1 MSHGPEGDSARRR
14 RLDLFDRALSQP
26 PAEREPFVRGEAG
39 ADQPLA
45 ESVLDMLR
53 AADDFDSQRLLALL
67 PTGDHADLPTTI
79 GPYRVLAEIGRG
91 GMGVVYHA
99 RRDDPPQE
107 VAIKLPRLAEA
118 RTSAALL
125 ARFERERRL
134 LAAMNHRCIAR
145 LLDLGTL
152 PTGQPWLAMEY
163 VPGPTLTEY
172 CAHADLPLRPRLELF
187 LMVCDAVQHAH
198 TKTVVHRDLKPE
210 NVLVVEE
217 DGKPVPKVLDFGL
230 AKLRQEDGERSS
242 GPDQSIDGSPI
253 GTPLYGSPEQVL
265 GRLDEV
271 DIRSDVYSL
280 GVMLYRL
287 LAGELPF
294 PQQAMRQLRQARGE
308 RVMLDHLA
316 TSMPPRPSQRAQR
329 GGKITAKTLRGDL
342 DRIVMQA
349 MAKEPRHRYA
359 TVQALAED
367 LRRFVRH
374 EPVQATAPSFW
385 YVTWRF
391 VQRHRGAVTA
401 AATLVVGLS
410 IAAMWTQSYAE
421 AAARSDQK
429 AAAVDAQLMLQ
440 SASDAFRGGDWE
452 RTLTLLDRADR
463 MEQVD
468 VDGATALR
476 IRALLQSERREDAT
490 ALVAGLE
497 PQRIERSPALLLG
510 AAELASQTN
519 DKTDAGRDNFARALA
534 SGQLDASDSA
544 YARSQLAPDL
554 PTMER
559 ELRAALRL
567 VPTHLMARRSLM
579 ALCMLQGRMV
589 ELRQLVEEAIVLFP
603 NDLFARLLL
612 PWSGVAT
619 GQTQEPELPAE
630 LASDLDAR
638 RQFRVLGRLP
648 KDLDGFFG
656 SAARAITT
664 GKMLDDHRDE
674 RELRRT
680 SSALAG
686 SVFQAVAVAGQLSPS
701 LHFALPLRQATNQLN
716 AVAVFQPMVHQLFQM
731 KADPSALARIAN
743 EFFAILPDP
752 LLLSV
757 ALGMD
762 PALKDD
768 ANLARWRTE
777 GPRLADACR
786 LTSGPLYALPGG
798 RRLTIFSLAAAMHY
812 RVLAGEHTTTR
823 TAADGQQ
830 RTYAEDLQLLA
841 DLAATTPGM
850 TATEI
855 AWAADKIAVTD
866 RPLADR
872 LFMSWELQRPGDG
885 LLRMLH
891 GRWLLKGGDRD
902 RALQL
907 AEESVRV
914 EPDCKPAAAW
924 LASLRPATP
933 PK

>member
-1 MSHGPEGDSARRR
+1 MSHGTEGDSARRR
-14 RLDLFDRALSQP
+14 RLELFDRALSLP
-26 PAEREPFVRGEAG
+26 PAEREPFVRAEAG
-39 ADQPLA
+39 ADVPMA
-45 ESVLDMLR
+45 DSVLDMLR
-53 AADDFDSQRLLALL
+53 AADDFDSQRVLARL
-67 PTGDHADLPTTI
+67 PAAADADLPTTI

-107 VAIKLPRLAEA
+107 VAIKLPRLTDAPA
-118 RTSAALL
+118 SAALL

-134 LAAMNHRCIAR
+134 LAAMNHRCIAK

-163 VPGPTLTEY
+163 VPGPTLTDY
-172 CAHADLPLRPRLELF
+172 CAHADLPLRPRLDLF

-230 AKLRQEDGERSS
+230 AKLRQQDGERSN
-242 GPDQSIDGSPI
+242 GPDQSLDGSPI

-294 PQQAMRQLRQARGE
+294 PQEAMRRLRLERGE
-308 RVMLDHLA
+308 PAMLEHLA
-316 TSMPPRPSQRAQR
+316 TSTPPRPSQRAQR

-349 MAKEPRHRYA
+349 MVKEPRHRYP
-359 TVQALAED
+359 TVQALADD

-374 EPVQATAPSFW
+374 EPVQATAPSFG

-401 AATLVVGLS
+401 AAAMAIGLS
-410 IAAMWTQSYAE
+410 IAALWTQSYAE
-421 AAARSDQK
+421 AAARS
-429 AAAVDAQLMLQ
+429 DAQLMLQ

-463 MEQVD
+463 MEQID
-468 VDGATALR
+468 VDAATALR

-490 ALVAGLE
+490 ALVAGLQ
-497 PQRIERSPALLLG
+497 PQRIERSPALLLC
-510 AAELASQTN
+510 AAEVASQTK
-519 DKTDAGRDNFARALA
+519 DEPDAGRDNFARALA
-534 SGQLDASDSA
+534 SGQLDVSDAA

-579 ALCMLQGRMV
+579 ALCMLHGRMG

-619 GQTQEPELPAE
+619 GRTQEPELPAE

-664 GKMLDDHRDE
+664 GKVLGDHRDE

-686 SVFQAVAVAGQLSPS
+686 SLFQAFAVAGQLSPS
-701 LHFALPLRQATNQLN
+701 LHFALPLRQATNQLD
-716 AVAVFQPMVHQLFQM
+716 AVAVFQPMVQQLLQL
-731 KADPSALARIAN
+731 KADPAALARIAN

-768 ANLARWRTE
+768 ANLARWSIE

-812 RVLAGEHTTTR
+812 RFLAGEHTTTR

-891 GRWLLKGGDRD
+891 GKWLLAGGERD
-902 RALQL
+902 RARRL
-907 AEESVRV
+907 AV
-914 EPDCKPAAAW
+914 EATEREPGCKPAVDW
-924 LASLRPATP
+924 LAALVAADG
-933 PK
+933 KK